1 MKVMLIDDEKPGLE
15 EIAHLLGQF
24 PDLEIVAAFD
34 NPRHALQ
41 AMEELKPDAVFLD
54 IDMPYMNGLELALRI
69 QSQYPGIII
78 VFITA
83 YSKFALDAFK
93 AYPLDYI
100 LKPIKEARLEAAV
113 EHMRKQYAL
122 THPQNF
128 SSLDGLK
135 INCFGK
141 FKLTLPGGFEE
152 VKWGTRRVREL
163 FLYLVDRCG
172 RPATRSE
179 LIHALLPGQ
188 EERKAANNLYVTTY
202 KLRSLLDRLDP
213 ERRLMRLKDD
223 YSLDMTPGVCDYT
236 DFMSFAAQN
245 AVITP
250 KNAIAAAR
258 ALNLYRGGYLEDEDR
273 PWAAETAS
281 FCEVEYER
289 IALGL
294 AVVHINAGRMP
305 EAENVLSRLLMKNP
319 LSEEAHAAL
328 LDMHMRCRNDQAY
341 AACYLDYARMLTK
354 ELGEKPAPE
363 YTRHFNKIQAE
374 KLPG

>member
-15 EIAHLLGQF
+15 EIARLLGKY
-24 PDLEIVAAFD
+24 PDLEIARAFT
-34 NPRHALQ
+34 NPLQ
-41 AMEELKPDAVFLD
+41 ALEAMGDLQPDAVFLD

-69 QSQYPGIII
+69 QAQNAGIII
-78 VFITA
+78 VFVTA

-122 THPQNF
+122 LHQKNLPG
-128 SSLDGLK
+128 LDSLK
-135 INCFGK
+135 INCFGR
-141 FKLTLPGGFEE
+141 FKLTLPGGLEE

-172 RPATRSE
+172 QPATRRE
-179 LIHALLPGQ
+179 LLHALFPGQ
-188 EERKAANNLYVTTY
+188 EEKKAANNLYVTIY
-202 KLRSLLDRLDP
+202 KLRSLLDHLDP
-213 ERRLMRLKDD
+213 ERRLIQLKDD
-223 YSLDMTPGVCDYT
+223 YSLELTPGICDYT

-245 AVITP
+245 AIITSE
-250 KNAIAAAR
+250 NAVAAAR

-273 PWAAETAS
+273 SWAAETAS

-294 AVVHINAGRMP
+294 ALVHINSGRML
-305 EAENVLSRLLMKNP
+305 EAEDVLSKLLVKNP
-319 LSEEAHAAL
+319 LSEEAYTVL
-328 LDMHMRCRNDQAY
+328 LDMYMRCRNDRAY
-341 AACYLDYARMLTK
+341 AARYLEYARMLMK

-363 YTRHFNKIQAE
+363 YFRHYNKLKNQ
-374 KLPG
+374 K